1 MNVSD
6 PNLTGK
12 SRRVRT
18 GAFLLEAAC
27 YVCLFIV
34 GVWVG
39 NGVDWVLPVII
50 GVVGGLLGLLFFSRR
65 LVVGVSEWL
74 L

>member
-1 MNVSD
+1 MRE
-6 PNLTGK
+6 PNLTSH

-18 GAFLLEAAC
+18 GAFLLEAVC

-39 NGVDWVLPVII
+39 NGIDWSLPVII
-50 GVVGGLLGLLFFSRR
+50 GVVGGLLGLLLFSRR
-65 LVVGVSEWL
+65 IVVSVSEWL
-74 L
+74 G